1 MEKST
6 SLIVETGNLMKFY
19 RTFRGRLVIVLTL
32 LLVAMLGIQYLL
44 NLRAQQES
52 GILREQREQ
61 ALVAG
66 ITLGFSALQ
75 STDRLAE
82 FLEDKGRPFFDARI
96 RERIRDIIIINPD
109 WEVDDSLDPKLVP
122 TGEGSSRRY
131 VMLSELT
138 WLPPIM
144 EGARLGK
151 DFGRFPKP
159 STTAGSIDGEAH
171 AIPIDTNLGRYYV
184 LVILRDDK
192 QATAER
198 AARPLIYT
206 LVVLFISFA
215 ITFYLVWRFARPISN
230 LSEAAARVASGN
242 FDVRVGI
249 SGRTDEMGELAKRF
263 DEMTLELGRKQELET
278 KLQEAERSAVIGRL
292 GAAVAHEIRNPLN
305 YITLSLDHLKASFP
319 PKGDEEKAEFDKIM
333 HQLKIEVGRIEERVS
348 ELLDYARPRN
358 PDFRSTDVREVI
370 EDSLKIVAARAAD
383 AKISI
388 EKVFA
393 KDLPDLK
400 GDREYLRSLFS
411 NLFINAVKAMEPL
424 GRGLLRVEVSGDNG
438 RLTVVVSDDGPGI
451 SPEDLSRIF
460 EPYFSVTKTGTGLGL
475 AIVQKVVESHR
486 GRISVE
492 SRPNQGASFIVVLP
506 ADPDLLAVEKGVEA

>member
-1 MEKST
+1 
-6 SLIVETGNLMKFY
+6 MKFY
-19 RTFRGRLVIVLTL
+19 RTFRGRLVIVLAL
-32 LLVAMLGIQYLL
+32 LLMAMLGIQYLL

-52 GILREQREQ
+52 SMLREQREQ

-75 STDRLAE
+75 STDRLAD
-82 FLEDKGRPFFDARI
+82 FLQDKGRAFFDTKI

-122 TGEGSSRRY
+122 MGEGPSRRY
-131 VMLSELT
+131 MKLSELT

-144 EGARLGK
+144 EGARLGA
-151 DFGRFPKP
+151 DFEKFPKP
-159 STTAGSIDGEAH
+159 SATENSIDGEAH

-184 LVILRDDK
+184 LVILRDDR
-192 QATAER
+192 QAAAER

-206 LVVLFISFA
+206 LAVLLISFA
-215 ITFYLVWRFARPISN
+215 ITFFLVWRFARPISK
-230 LSEAAARVASGN
+230 LSEAAALVASGD
-242 FDVRVGI
+242 FDIRVGI

-263 DEMTLELGRKQELET
+263 DEMTYELGRKQELET

-319 PKGDEEKAEFDKIM
+319 PEGDQKKVEFDKLM
-333 HQLKIEVGRIEERVS
+333 RQLKIEVDRIEERVS
-348 ELLDYARPRN
+348 ELLDYARPRK
-358 PDFRSTDVREVI
+358 PDFKPTDLREVVD
-370 EDSLKIVAARAAD
+370 DSLKIVEARATEAR
-383 AKISI
+383 ISI
-388 EKVFA
+388 EKLFPE
-393 KDLPDLK
+393 DPLELK
-400 GDREYLRSLFS
+400 ADKEYLRSLFS
-411 NLFINAVKAMEPL
+411 NLFINAVKAMEPQ
-424 GRGLLRVEVSGDNG
+424 GKGTLRIEVTRNG
-438 RLTVVVSDDGPGI
+438 NELSIVVSDDGPGI
-451 SPEDLSRIF
+451 STEDLPRIF

-492 SRPNQGASFIVVLP
+492 SSPNHGARFIVVLP
-506 ADPDLLAVEKGVEA
+506 ADQDLLAVEKGVEA